1 MNSFIKSKK
10 KRISQGDIYQDVEFI
25 EYAIQR
31 KGIIDISKIIFPYV
45 IVLTQDC
52 DLNQD
57 YGDRLENSNTTKEK
71 KEISQD
77 KILISAIVAP
87 LYNYEHFIKGDHL
100 SNLNMKMQNIKSKSS
115 TTREEILKQNNNPRY
130 HYLKFPDDIQIVN
143 SVIDFKHYFTVN
155 IEYLKLHRRRNYV
168 CQIAPLYREHVSLRF
183 SNFLSRIGLP

>member
-57 YGDRLENSNTTKEK
+57 YGARLENSNTTKEK

>member
-115 TTREEILKQNNNPRY
+115 TEVDPNR
-130 HYLKFPDDIQIVN
+130 
-143 SVIDFKHYFTVN
+143 
-155 IEYLKLHRRRNYV
+155 
-168 CQIAPLYREHVSLRF
+168 
-183 SNFLSRIGLP
+183 